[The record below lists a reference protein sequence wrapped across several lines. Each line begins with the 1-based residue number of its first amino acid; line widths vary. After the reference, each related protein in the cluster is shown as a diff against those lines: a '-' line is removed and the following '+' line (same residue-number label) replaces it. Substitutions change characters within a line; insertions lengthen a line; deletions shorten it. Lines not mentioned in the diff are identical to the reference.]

1 MAQNI
6 CHEPIDSTT
15 GPIPQKQT
23 RWLTTRS
30 PSAAPKREDDPTMR
44 WKGRKRRDTNEGTQQ
59 VEATRRLGE
68 PRDKGTTTQGARWQ
82 GDRGTTR
89 RQRTNDDRTGGTTR
103 RGEINEGTTTR
114 R

>member
-6 CHEPIDSTT
+6 CHEQINSTT

-23 RWLTTRS
+23 RWLTTHS
-30 PSAAPKREDDPTMR
+30 PSA
-44 WKGRKRRDTNEGTQQ
+44 GTQQ
-59 VEATRRLGE
+59 VEATRRPGE

-82 GDRGTTR
+82 GDRGTTG

-103 RGEINEGTTTR
+103 
-114 R
+114 